1 MSRARLGC
9 ALLAL
14 VALVVTANVLS
25 AYTLLLRAERRLRE
39 AGEAL
44 ARARDELAEMR
55 AQVEELERLLA
66 PARRIQDLALE
77 HNPSLGR
84 TRAGE
89 LAVWI
94 TVQARRHGLDPHLVA
109 AVVAAESSFRPNAVS
124 AAGAR
129 GLMQLMPA
137 TARALGIDPDCPYA
151 NIAGGVR
158 YLRAQ
163 AERFGDMRLALAAY
177 NAGPARI
184 ARAGPL
190 RAGWPRATR
199 AYIAKVEQI
208 AGGMH
213 DA

>member
-9 ALLAL
+9 ALAAA
-14 VALVVTANVLS
+14 VALAIVLNLLS
-25 AYTLLLRAERRLRE
+25 AYALLMRANRRLAE
-39 AGEAL
+39 AAEAL

-94 TVQARRHGLDPHLVA
+94 TVQARRHNLDPHLVA
-109 AVVAAESSFRPNAVS
+109 AVVAAESSFRPDAVS

-137 TARALGIDPDCPYA
+137 TARALGVDLECPYA

-163 AERFGDMRLALAAY
+163 AERFGNMRLALAAY
-177 NAGPARI
+177 NAGPTRI
-184 ARAGPL
+184 ARAGPS

-199 AYIAKVEQI
+199 AYVARVENI
-208 AGGMH
+208 VGG
-213 DA
+213 